1 MYFILFCL
9 IIFFIILCILIS
21 FVSCR
26 KINSN
31 PKSNSNSNSN
41 KIPKSKNN
49 NKNLFNETDYKNNIY
64 IIDYVY
70 DLYKKSLKKSV
81 SMKTIEKELKK
92 KFGIINVKLLLSNM
106 FIQSFQYMT
115 VIGLIGQYENTKEGI
130 LCFRG
135 TQGTIEW
142 IGDAENM
149 KMISLSEQSPNLTE
163 AGQTPMFAYLSPSA
177 FASNSDIGIGWYNF
191 YTTIPGAITK
201 NNCICKSECKDGN
214 CKIIPKEN
222 ISKIDKMTECS
233 SSSACDIIFHCDSCK
248 SNTTQQNV
256 SQQIV
261 NYIQEHP
268 DVKKYSITGHSLG
281 GALSTVSAIHI
292 AKLFGPQKIKCIY
305 TYASPKVGNQ
315 TFANEYNNLLEKK
328 TFRIANT
335 KDIVPKLPD
344 NFSKT
349 NPYVHVGNDNYT
361 FTWSKQGYNIAN
373 YHSLVDDY
381 IKNFDSIKTN

>member
-1 MYFILFCL
+1 
-9 IIFFIILCILIS
+9 
-21 FVSCR
+21 
-26 KINSN
+26 
-31 PKSNSNSNSN
+31 
-41 KIPKSKNN
+41 
-49 NKNLFNETDYKNNIY
+49 
-64 IIDYVY
+64 
-70 DLYKKSLKKSV
+70 
-81 SMKTIEKELKK
+81 
-92 KFGIINVKLLLSNM
+92 
-106 FIQSFQYMT
+106 
-115 VIGLIGQYENTKEGI
+115 
-130 LCFRG
+130 
-135 TQGTIEW
+135 
-142 IGDAENM
+142 M
-149 KMISLSEQSPNLTE
+149 KMISLSKQSANLTK

-201 NNCICKSECKDGN
+201 NNCICESECKDGN
-214 CKIIPKEN
+214 CKIIPKKN

-233 SSSACDIIFHCDSCK
+233 SSSTCDVIFQCDSCK

-256 SQQIV
+256 SEQIV

-268 DVKKYSITGHSLG
+268 HIKKYSITGHSLG